1 MTLTIFSLEEL
12 WRVLFLTVRLSAL
25 LLALPFFNTRMLPAA
40 LKVICLVTLSV
51 SFYPMVQPQPV
62 PLPLGS
68 VHLGLLVLGEL
79 FVGLLIGFVAQL
91 LFVSIQ
97 LGGELLNQQMGL
109 SLATILDPQ
118 NGQQSSVISNFQ
130 YILAVLLF
138 FAMHAHHWFIVAMA
152 ESLHTIPLLGSRL
165 PTTVMAFLLVT
176 LAKACVAAVQIAAP
190 IIAALLL
197 ANVGMG
203 IVARLV
209 PQMNVF
215 ILSFPVTIGV
225 GLLMLIGTLPY
236 YSGVLRGLF
245 GQLQSSMRTI
255 MQLLG
260 GTV

>member
-1 MTLTIFSLEEL
+1 MTLTILSLEEL
-12 WRVLFLTVRLSAL
+12 WRWLFLTVRLSAL
-25 LLALPFFNTRMLPAA
+25 LLALPFFSTRMLPAA

-51 SFYPMVQPQPV
+51 SFYPIVQQQPV
-62 PLPLGS
+62 PIPLGP

-91 LFVSIQ
+91 FFAGIQ
-97 LGGELLNQQMGL
+97 LGGELMNQQMGL

-138 FAMHAHHWFIVAMA
+138 FAMHAHHWFILAMA
-152 ESLHTIPLLGSRL
+152 ESLHAIPLLGSTL
-165 PTTVMAFLLVT
+165 PTTVLAFLVVT
-176 LAKACVAAVQIAAP
+176 LTKAFVAAVQIAAP

-225 GLLMLIGTLPY
+225 GLIMLTGALPY
-236 YSGVLRGLF
+236 YMGILRGLF
-245 GQLQSSMRTI
+245 GQMQSSMRTV
-255 MQLLG
+255 MQLLAG
-260 GTV
+260 AL